1 MTERLKGKT
10 ALVTGG
16 GRGIGEAICRSFA
29 AQGARVAVA
38 DIDRE
43 AADSTLRE
51 LPGDAP
57 AEGLALEMDVA
68 STASVRKGVE
78 RAINGFGHLDILVN
92 NAGFVTYTT
101 VDDCSEEVWDR
112 ILAVNLKGTFFCAQ
126 AAAGHMKTRGSGVII
141 NMSSLA
147 AKNGGLAAG
156 PPYAAAK
163 AGVLTLTIHLARAL
177 APHGVRVNGIAPG
190 IIDTQMTRGL
200 SPDHAD
206 LAKTIPLGEK
216 GTPQDVAHCAVFLA
230 SEEARH
236 ITGEIIDVNGG
247 LFMD

>member
-1 MTERLKGKT
+1 MTDRLKAKT

-16 GRGIGEAICRSFA
+16 GRGIGEAICRAFA

-38 DIDRE
+38 DIDPA
-43 AADSTLRE
+43 AADATVGD
-51 LPGDAP
+51 LPGD
-57 AEGLALEMDVA
+57 EGLAVEMDVA
-68 STASVRKGVE
+68 STDSVRNGVE
-78 RAINGFGHLDILVN
+78 RAISCFGHLDILVN
-92 NAGFVTYTT
+92 NAGVVTYTT

-112 ILAVNLKGTFFCAQ
+112 IFAVNLKGTFFCAQ
-126 AAAGHMKTRGSGVII
+126 AAAGHMKDRGSGTII

-163 AGVLTLTIHLARAL
+163 AGVLTLTITLARAL
-177 APHGVRVNGIAPG
+177 APHGIRVNGIAPG

-200 SPDHAD
+200 SPDHAE
-206 LAKTIPLGEK
+206 LARQIPLGEK
-216 GTPQDVAHCAVFLA
+216 GTPEDVAHCALFLA